1 VFKAAWFL
9 ISGLRKMSLLSS
21 TVPDRHVPMGYGSL
35 LLKHWASHDKTLL
48 FTQRNSGTLSSAAVS
63 HRWSP
68 NNRRAQLEVT
78 TACI

>member
-1 VFKAAWFL
+1 
-9 ISGLRKMSLLSS
+9 MSLLSS

-63 HRWSP
+63 HR
-68 NNRRAQLEVT
+68 
-78 TACI
+78 